1 MGILINKSVLNSNF
15 VVFYILFS
23 LKPIMRVLLCL
34 HILFL
39 FDYILSSCICF
50 VLFFVFC
57 LLFVSSYLF
66 VDTLYLSHRFVR
78 FLIYIFIILFLM
90 FLYYV
95 LLCCL
100 VMWIMCSPSYLIL
113 HLYTHRMFLC
123 AIEK

>member
-1 MGILINKSVLNSNF
+1 MGKRMIIIETNILINKSVF
-15 VVFYILFS
+15 KQFFCF
-23 LKPIMRVLLCL
+23 CL
-34 HILFL
+34 IITYYYHA
-39 FDYILSSCICF
+39 F
-50 VLFFVFC
+50 VLFYFLYFVFF
-57 LLFVSSYLF
+57 FVSSYLF

-95 LLCCL
+95 LLCCF